1 MHHPEESKIIY
12 QWQEVMAQT
21 IADRDLS
28 NHMELISKKVEVF
41 GNPSKEHINYTGWYK
56 RRKNEF
62 EKQTVIC
69 ISYANTRIKTI
80 TQRRI
85 IFNVNESIVGTDG
98 RIITLNQDIIL
109 EREDDDQWRL
119 VEQTIR
125 SWKHYKMDDEV
136 MASNG

>member
-1 MHHPEESKIIY
+1 MSHQEETQFIY
-12 QWQEVMAQT
+12 HWQEAMSKT
-21 IADRDLS
+21 IGNKDLPG
-28 NHMELISKKVEVF
+28 HMELISKKVEVF
-41 GNPSKEHINYTGWYK
+41 GNPSKEHINYAGWYK

-62 EKQTVIC
+62 EKGSVIC
-69 ISYANTRIKTI
+69 VSYANTRIKTI
-80 TQRRI
+80 TLRRI

-98 RIITLNQDIIL
+98 RIIMLNQDVIL

-125 SWKHYKMDDEV
+125 SWKQYKMNDEV

>member
-1 MHHPEESKIIY
+1 MHHPEETQIIY
-12 QWQEVMAQT
+12 KWQEAMSRT
-21 IADRDLS
+21 IGARDLS

-41 GNPSKEHINYTGWYK
+41 GNPSKEHINYAGWYK
-56 RRKNEF
+56 RRNNEF
-62 EKQTVIC
+62 EKQSVIC

-98 RIITLNQDIIL
+98 RIITLNQDVIL
-109 EREDDDQWRL
+109 EREDDDKWRL
-119 VEQTIR
+119 VEQSIR
-125 SWKHYKMDDEV
+125 SWKHYKMDEV

>member
-1 MHHPEESKIIY
+1 MNHTEEIQVIY
-12 QWQEVMAQT
+12 EWQEAMSRT
-21 IADRDLS
+21 IGERDLP

-41 GNPSKEHINYTGWYK
+41 GNPSKDHINYAGWYK

-62 EKQTVIC
+62 EKQSVIC
-69 ISYANTRIKTI
+69 VSYANTRIKTI
-80 TQRRI
+80 TLRRI

-98 RIITLNQDIIL
+98 RIITLNLDVIL
-109 EREDDDQWRL
+109 EREDDDKWRL
-119 VEQTIR
+119 VEQNIR

>member
-1 MHHPEESKIIY
+1 MHHPEETHIIY
-12 QWQEVMAQT
+12 EWQEAMSRT
-21 IADRDLS
+21 ISSRNLS
-28 NHMELISKKVEVF
+28 NHMELISKKIEVF
-41 GNPSKEHINYTGWYK
+41 GNPSKDHINYTGWYK

-62 EKQTVIC
+62 EKQNVVC
-69 ISYANTRIKTI
+69 VSYANTKIRTI

-98 RIITLNQDIIL
+98 RIIMLNLDVIL

-119 VEQTIR
+119 VEQNIR
-125 SWKHYKMDDEV
+125 SWKHYKMDEV

>member
-1 MHHPEESKIIY
+1 MHNAEEIQVIY
-12 QWQEVMAQT
+12 EWQEAMSRT
-21 IADRDLS
+21 IGARDLP

-41 GNPSKEHINYTGWYK
+41 GNPSKEHISYAGWYK

-62 EKQTVIC
+62 EKQSVIC
-69 ISYANTRIKTI
+69 VSYANTRIKTI
-80 TQRRI
+80 TLRRI

-98 RIITLNQDIIL
+98 RIITLNLDVTL
-109 EREDDDQWRL
+109 EREDDDKWRL

>member
-1 MHHPEESKIIY
+1 MSHQEETQVIY
-12 QWQEVMAQT
+12 HWQEAMSKT
-21 IADRDLS
+21 IGNRDLPG
-28 NHMELISKKVEVF
+28 HMELISKKVEVF
-41 GNPSKEHINYTGWYK
+41 GNPSKEHINYAGWYK

-62 EKQTVIC
+62 EKGSVIC
-69 ISYANTRIKTI
+69 VSYANTRIKTI
-80 TQRRI
+80 TLRRI

-98 RIITLNQDIIL
+98 RIIMLNQDVIL

-125 SWKHYKMDDEV
+125 SWKQYKMNDEV

>member
-1 MHHPEESKIIY
+1 MHHTEEIQIIHK
-12 QWQEVMAQT
+12 WQEAMTKTVS
-21 IADRDLS
+21 DKNLPV
-28 NHMELISKKVEVF
+28 HMELISKKVEIF
-41 GNPSKEHINYTGWYK
+41 GNPSKEHINYAGWYK

-62 EKQTVIC
+62 EKQNVIC
-69 ISYANTRIKTI
+69 ISYANTKIRTI

-98 RIITLNQDIIL
+98 RIIMLNQDVIL

-119 VEQTIR
+119 VEQNVR
-125 SWKHYKMDDEV
+125 SWKHYKMDEV

>member
-1 MHHPEESKIIY
+1 MHHPEETQIIY
-12 QWQEVMAQT
+12 KWQEAMSRT
-21 IADRDLS
+21 IGARDLS

-41 GNPSKEHINYTGWYK
+41 GNPSKEHINYAGWYK
-56 RRKNEF
+56 RRNNEF
-62 EKQTVIC
+62 EKQSVIC
-69 ISYANTRIKTI
+69 VSYANTRIKTI

-98 RIITLNQDIIL
+98 RIITLNQDVIL

-119 VEQTIR
+119 VEQSIR
-125 SWKHYKMDDEV
+125 SWKHYKMDEV